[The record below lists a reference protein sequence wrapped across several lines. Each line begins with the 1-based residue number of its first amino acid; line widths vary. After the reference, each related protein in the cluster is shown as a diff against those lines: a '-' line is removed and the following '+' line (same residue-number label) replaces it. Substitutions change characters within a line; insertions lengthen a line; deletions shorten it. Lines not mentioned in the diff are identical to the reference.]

1 MSWQKRGPNQGTIP
15 HVENQFTHFQW
26 FTAASNSRITH
37 STATLRP
44 RTAPASIQQRPIS
57 PPATAILCRDS
68 EFAPGGQALPGR
80 AQPFLEC
87 GAPAALLQSK
97 RFHQIRRWQLVATP
111 PCTPATD
118 TPSTLV
124 PKWNGRRKHAP
135 PSPSQF
141 PVSNFR
147 PTQSGCECR
156 HDQ

>member
-44 RTAPASIQQRPIS
+44 RTAPASIQQRPPFHLPQRRSYAVTPNSRRAVKLS
-57 PPATAILCRDS
+57 PVERSPSWSA
-68 EFAPGGQALPGR
+68 ALPR
-80 AQPFLEC
+80 
-87 GAPAALLQSK
+87 
-97 RFHQIRRWQLVATP
+97 RFYSRNASTKSVAGSFWPTP
-111 PCTPATD
+111 PYTPATD

-124 PKWNGRRKHAP
+124 PKWNRRRKHAP

-147 PTQSGCECR
+147 PTQSG
-156 HDQ
+156 